1 MTNPARLVEESDLK
15 KVFRTEVGLG
25 TQATRAQ
32 IIETLL
38 KRNYLERS
46 GKNLKATS
54 KSVELINRLKQLPS
68 TKVLTSVSQTAK
80 LEILLQEMAE
90 GESNGADVVESIN
103 NYVIN
108 ATKEWA
114 GIESLPKVNQDTKFG
129 KFQKTKLQLG
139 KCPKCEGEIKD
150 FPKSYSCSRWKEG
163 CGFTIWKFV
172 AKKKL
177 SESQVKSLIQ
187 NGKTSLIKGFKS
199 KAGKSFDATLI
210 LNKEGKV
217 EFQFESR
224 PN

>member
-1 MTNPARLVEESDLK
+1 
-15 KVFRTEVGLG
+15 LG

-46 GKNLKATS
+46 GKNLMATT
-54 KSVELINRLKQLPS
+54 KGVELINRLKQLPS
-68 TKVLTSVSQTAK
+68 TKILTSVSQTAK

-90 GESNGADVVESIN
+90 GVSNGADVVESIK
-103 NYVIN
+103 NYVID
-108 ATKEWA
+108 ATKEWSE
-114 GIESLPKVNQDTKFG
+114 IESLPKVNRESKFS
-129 KFQKTKLQLG
+129 KFQKSKLQLG
-139 KCPKCEGEIKD
+139 KCPKCEGEIVD

-163 CGFTIWKFV
+163 CGFTIWKYV

-177 SESQVKSLIQ
+177 SESQVKSLVQ

-199 KAGKSFDATLI
+199 KAGKNFDATLV
-210 LNKEGKV
+210 LNKDGKV

-224 PN
+224 SN